1 MKTNNERGAFIQ
13 SDLAPFFLITLSLL
27 LNLGWMYYTNYT
39 EEDAFITF
47 RISRQ
52 IASGNGF
59 VYNIGEPMYGSTTP
73 LLTLLLALWIKFIST
88 DVVFAA
94 RLVNIIATAAML
106 FFSWQAVK
114 ALNRSVFEQIG
125 VLLALL
131 TSSKLL
137 YMNTQGMETP
147 LALALMAASWYF
159 WLKDRPNLVGLMCGL
174 LLWTRIDL
182 AFWVLILII
191 LASFSRL
198 QDAFRIAFIS
208 AVTYLPWVVFA
219 FFYFGSPIPFTVTAK
234 WVAYNLFNESPYL
247 GQLSVILQYLSP
259 FRADGNLSLW
269 GTAIIFILAV
279 WGIWANRSMPK
290 KGLVLLVIFIGFET
304 TRLTLTRTTYFS
316 RYFVPI
322 LWAAMILAGVGLG
335 ALWERIKSTRLDRR
349 LFLFFV
355 FILFMMQIFT
365 GLDFAKRVKD
375 RQIYR
380 QEQSLKAMGLW
391 LKNNAEPNSVV
402 MLEPLGY
409 VGYYSEQIM
418 LDEVGLVTPA
428 VVELKR
434 QRIQAE
440 NYASIFK
447 PDYVIVHCDDTLRI
461 PPVSDAGPNYVLA
474 ATFDPLEFNV
484 IISDELAL
492 RWLSCY
498 EIWKRQ

>member
-13 SDLAPFFLITLSLL
+13 SDLAPFFLITFSLL

-47 RISRQ
+47 RISQQ

-73 LLTLLLALWIKFIST
+73 LLTLLLALWIKFISA

-94 RLVNIIATAAML
+94 RLINIIATAVML

-114 ALNRSVFEQIG
+114 ALNRSSFEQIG

-131 TSSKLL
+131 TSSKLI
-137 YMNTQGMETP
+137 YMNTQGMEIP
-147 LALALMAASWYF
+147 LALALLAVSWYF
-159 WLKDRPNLVGLMCGL
+159 WLKDRPNLAGLMCGL

-182 AFWVLILII
+182 AFWVLILIV

-198 QDAFRIAFIS
+198 QDAFRIVFIS
-208 AVTYLPWVVFA
+208 AVTYVPWVVFA

-247 GQLSVILQYLSP
+247 GQLSVVLQYLSP

-269 GTAIIFILAV
+269 GTAIAFLLAV

-290 KGLVLLVIFIGFET
+290 KGLVLLMIFIGLEAA
-304 TRLTLTRTTYFS
+304 RLTLTRTTYFS

-322 LWAAMILAGVGLG
+322 LWAAMVLAGVGFG
-335 ALWERIKSTRLDRR
+335 SLWARLKDTH
-349 LFLFFV
+349 LDKKFFFLFAI
-355 FILFMMQIFT
+355 ILFMLQLQT
-365 GLDFAKRVKD
+365 GLHFAKLTRE

-380 QEQSLKAMGLW
+380 HERSLKAMGIW
-391 LKNNAEPNSVV
+391 LKNNAAPNSMVQ
-402 MLEPLGY
+402 LEPLGY
-409 VGYYSEQIM
+409 VGYYSEQWM

-447 PDYVIVHCDDTLRI
+447 PDYVIVHCGDTLRI
-461 PPVSDAGPNYVLA
+461 PPASDVDPNYSLA
-474 ATFDPLEFNV
+474 IKFDPLHFTETTSV
-484 IISDELAL
+484 EPAL
-492 RWLSCY
+492 PWLSCY
-498 EIWKRQ
+498 EIWERQ

>member
-1 MKTNNERGAFIQ
+1 
-13 SDLAPFFLITLSLL
+13 
-27 LNLGWMYYTNYT
+27 
-39 EEDAFITF
+39 
-47 RISRQ
+47 
-52 IASGNGF
+52 
-59 VYNIGEPMYGSTTP
+59 
-73 LLTLLLALWIKFIST
+73 
-88 DVVFAA
+88 
-94 RLVNIIATAAML
+94 
-106 FFSWQAVK
+106 
-114 ALNRSVFEQIG
+114 
-125 VLLALL
+125 
-131 TSSKLL
+131 
-137 YMNTQGMETP
+137 
-147 LALALMAASWYF
+147 
-159 WLKDRPNLVGLMCGL
+159 MCGL

-182 AFWVLILII
+182 AFWVLILIV

-198 QDAFRIAFIS
+198 QDAVRIAFIS

-219 FFYFGSPIPFTVTAK
+219 FLYFGSPIPFTVTAK

-269 GTAIIFILAV
+269 GTAITFILAV
-279 WGIWANRSMPK
+279 WGLWANRSMPK

-304 TRLTLTRTTYFS
+304 ARLTLTRTTYFS

-335 ALWERIKSTRLDRR
+335 ALWERIKTPRIDKR

-355 FILFMMQIFT
+355 FILFMMQIYT
-365 GLDFAKRVKD
+365 GLDFAKRVRD

-447 PDYVIVHCDDTLRI
+447 PDYMIVHCDDTLRI
-461 PPVSDAGPNYVLA
+461 PPISDTGPNYVLA
-474 ATFDPLEFNV
+474 VIFNPMGFNENTPNDP
-484 IISDELAL
+484 AL
-492 RWLSCY
+492 PWLSCY
-498 EIWKRQ
+498 EIWERQ

>member
-13 SDLAPFFLITLSLL
+13 SDLAPFFLITFSLL
-27 LNLGWMYYTNYT
+27 LNLGWIYYTNYT

-47 RISRQ
+47 RISQQ
-52 IASGNGF
+52 IASGKGF

-73 LLTLLLALWIKFIST
+73 LLTLLLALWIKFISA

-94 RLVNIIATAAML
+94 RLINIIAAAATL
-106 FFSWQAVK
+106 FFSWQTLKV
-114 ALNRSVFEQIG
+114 LHRSIFEQIG

-131 TSSKLL
+131 TSSKLI
-137 YMNTQGMETP
+137 YMNTQGMEIP
-147 LALALMAASWYF
+147 LALALLAASWYL
-159 WLKDRPNLVGLMCGL
+159 WLKDRPSLAGLMCGL

-182 AFWVLILII
+182 AFWVLILIV
-191 LASFSRL
+191 LASFFRL
-198 QDAFRIAFIS
+198 KDSVRIAFIS

-219 FFYFGSPIPFTVTAK
+219 FLYFGSPIPFTVTAK
-234 WVAYNLFNESPYL
+234 WVAYNLFNESPFL

-269 GTAIIFILAV
+269 GTAIAFILAA
-279 WGIWANRSMPK
+279 WGLWVNRSMPK
-290 KGLVLLVIFIGFET
+290 KGLVLLVIFIIFEVA
-304 TRLTLTRTTYFS
+304 RLTLTRTTYFS

-322 LWAAMILAGVGLG
+322 LWAMMILAGVGLG
-335 ALWERIKSTRLDRR
+335 ALWERIKTTRLDRR
-349 LFLFFV
+349 LFIFFV
-355 FILFMMQIFT
+355 FILFMLQLYT
-365 GLDFAKRVKD
+365 GLDFAKRVRD

-391 LKNNAEPNSVV
+391 LKNNAEPNSIV

-461 PPVSDAGPNYVLA
+461 PPISDAGPNYVLA
-474 ATFDPLEFNV
+474 VIFNPLGFN
-484 IISDELAL
+484 ENTPKETAL
-492 RWLSCY
+492 PWLSCY

>member
-1 MKTNNERGAFIQ
+1 MGAIAKRTAFGRN
-13 SDLAPFFLITLSLL
+13 DFAPLLLITFSLL

-47 RISRQ
+47 RISQQ

-59 VYNIGEPMYGSTTP
+59 VFNVGEPIYGSTTP

-94 RLVNIIATAAML
+94 RLVNIIAVAAML

-114 ALNRSVFEQIG
+114 ALNRSIFEQIG

-147 LALALMAASWYF
+147 LALALLAASWYF
-159 WLKDRPNLVGLMCGL
+159 WLNDRPNIAGLMCGL

-182 AFWVLILII
+182 AFWVLILIV

-198 QDAFRIAFIS
+198 QDSVRIAFIS

-234 WVAYNLFNESPYL
+234 WVAYNQFNESPYL

-269 GTAIIFILAV
+269 GTTIAFILVA
-279 WGIWANRSMPK
+279 WGIWAKRSMPK
-290 KGLVLLVIFIGFET
+290 KGLALLAIFIVLEAA
-304 TRLTLTRTTYFS
+304 RLTLTRTTYFS

-322 LWAAMILAGVGLG
+322 LWAMMILAGVGFG
-335 ALWERIKSTRLDRR
+335 SLWEKIITTRLDRR
-349 LFLFFV
+349 LFLLV
-355 FILFMMQIFT
+355 TLLLFMLQLYT
-365 GLDFAKRVKD
+365 GLDFAARVKD
-375 RQIYR
+375 RQTYR
-380 QEQSLKAMGLW
+380 HEQSLKAIGVW
-391 LKNNAEPNSVV
+391 LKNNAAPNSII

-434 QRIQAE
+434 QHIQAE

-447 PDYVIVHCDDTLRI
+447 PDYIIVHCDDTLRI
-461 PPVSDAGPNYVLA
+461 PPVSDAGPNYYLA
-474 ATFDPLEFNV
+474 IKFDPMKSIEPKHNEPALPW
-484 IISDELAL
+484 LA
-492 RWLSCY
+492 CY

>member
-1 MKTNNERGAFIQ
+1 MGAIAKRINF
-13 SDLAPFFLITLSLL
+13 DRNDFAPILLIAFSLL
-27 LNLGWMYYTNYT
+27 LNLGWMCYTNYT

-47 RISRQ
+47 RISQQ

-59 VYNIGEPMYGSTTP
+59 VFNIGEPMYGSTTP

-94 RLVNIIATAAML
+94 RLINILATAAML

-114 ALNRSVFEQIG
+114 ALNRSAFEQIG

-131 TSSKLL
+131 TSSKLI

-147 LALALMAASWYF
+147 LALALLSASWYF
-159 WLKDRPNLVGLMCGL
+159 WLKDRPNLAGLMCGL

-198 QDAFRIAFIS
+198 QDAVRIAFIS

-219 FFYFGSPIPFTVTAK
+219 FLYFGSPIPFTVTAK
-234 WVAYNLFNESPYL
+234 WVAYNLFNESPFL

-269 GTAIIFILAV
+269 GTAITFILAV
-279 WGIWANRSMPK
+279 WGLWANRSMPK

-304 TRLTLTRTTYFS
+304 ARLTLTRTTYFS

-335 ALWERIKSTRLDRR
+335 ALWERIKTTRLDRR

-355 FILFMMQIFT
+355 FILFMLQIYT
-365 GLDFAKRVKD
+365 GFDSAKRVKD

-391 LKNNAEPNSVV
+391 LKNNAQPDSVV
-402 MLEPLGY
+402 LLEPLGY

-461 PPVSDAGPNYVLA
+461 PSVSDEGPNYVLA
-474 ATFDPLEFNV
+474 VIFNPMGFN
-484 IISDELAL
+484 ENTPKEPAL
-492 RWLSCY
+492 PWLSCY
-498 EIWKRQ
+498 EIWERE

>member
-1 MKTNNERGAFIQ
+1 MKTNKERGAFIQ
-13 SDLAPFFLITLSLL
+13 SDLAPYFLITFSLL

-47 RISRQ
+47 RISQQ

-59 VYNIGEPMYGSTTP
+59 VFNVGEPIYGSTTP
-73 LLTLLLALWIKFIST
+73 LLTLFLALWIKFIST

-94 RLVNIIATAAML
+94 RLINIISTAAML

-114 ALNRSVFEQIG
+114 VLRRSIFEQIG

-131 TSSKLL
+131 TSSKLI
-137 YMNTQGMETP
+137 YMNTQGMEIP
-147 LALALMAASWYF
+147 LALALLAASWYF
-159 WLKDRPNLVGLMCGL
+159 WIKDRPNLVGLMCGL

-182 AFWVLILII
+182 AFWVLILIV

-198 QDAFRIAFIS
+198 QDAVRIAFIS
-208 AVTYLPWVVFA
+208 AMTYLPWVVFA
-219 FFYFGSPIPFTVTAK
+219 FLYFGSPIPFTVTAK
-234 WVAYNLFNESPYL
+234 WVAYNLFNESPFL

-269 GTAIIFILAV
+269 GTAITFILAV
-279 WGIWANRSMPK
+279 WGILANRTMPK
-290 KGLVLLVIFIGFET
+290 KGLVLLAIFIGFET
-304 TRLTLTRTTYFS
+304 ARLTLTRTTYFS

-322 LWAAMILAGVGLG
+322 LWVAMILAGVGLG
-335 ALWERIKSTRLDRR
+335 ALWERIKTTRLDRR

-355 FILFMMQIFT
+355 FILFMLQLYT

-440 NYASIFK
+440 NYALIFK
-447 PDYVIVHCDDTLRI
+447 PDYVIVHCGDTLRV
-461 PPVSDAGPNYVLA
+461 PPVSDAGPNYSLA
-474 ATFDPLEFNV
+474 IKFDPLKFTE
-484 IISDELAL
+484 ITHDEPAL
-492 RWLSCY
+492 PWLSCY
-498 EIWKRQ
+498 EIWERQ